1 MTRPV
6 LVMMRPLPLPLLR
19 ANGEEIEVR
28 QFQGDFSL
36 FVGATVLCSTALD
49 RVDADFIA
57 AIPDSV
63 KLIANI
69 GTGYD
74 NIDLVAATEKG
85 IKITNT
91 PVVAEDTAD
100 LAFLLILA
108 SARQLT
114 ANQKFLRAGHWT
126 STQPATHIG
135 KTAHGTTLG
144 IVGFGQIGQA
154 VARRAKGFNMKVIYH
169 GPRRKPAAEKLL
181 DATYFETLEEMLA
194 TADIVSLNCALTAQT
209 KHIINAQTLSAMK
222 SDAVLVNTGRG
233 ALIDEAALV
242 AAMKA
247 GHLSAAGLDVF
258 EYEPDI
264 HPGLLELNNVTLAPH
279 IGAATAQCHEAIGA
293 CAIENILA
301 QFEGRELISCVDPQ

>member
-19 ANGEEIEVR
+19 ANGEEIQVR
-28 QFQGDFSL
+28 QFDGDFSI
-36 FVGATVLCSTALD
+36 FEGATVLCSIVLD
-49 RVDADFIA
+49 VIDANFIA
-57 AIPDSV
+57 ALPDSV

-74 NIDLVAATEKG
+74 HIDIDAATDRG
-85 IKITNT
+85 IRVTNT

-100 LAFLLILA
+100 LTFLLILA

-126 STQPATHIG
+126 STQQPTQIG
-135 KTAHGTTLG
+135 KTVHGTTLG
-144 IVGFGQIGQA
+144 IIGFGEIGQA
-154 VARRAKGFNMKVIYH
+154 VARRAKGFNMNVIYH
-169 GPRRKPAAEKLL
+169 GPRRKPAAEERVG
-181 DATYFETLEEMLA
+181 ATYFKTLEDMLA
-194 TADIVSLNCALTAQT
+194 TADIVSLHCPLTEQT

-233 ALIDEAALV
+233 ALIDEAAFV
-242 AAMKA
+242 DAMKA
-247 GHLSAAGLDVF
+247 GHLSGAGLDVF
-258 EYEPDI
+258 EHEPDM
-264 HPGLLELNNVTLAPH
+264 HPGLLELDNITLTPH
-279 IGAATAQCHEAIGA
+279 IGAATAQCHTAIGI

>member
-36 FVGATVLCSTALD
+36 FEGATVLCSTVLD
-49 RVDADFIA
+49 VIDADFIA

-74 NIDLVAATEKG
+74 NIDVVAATEKG
-85 IKITNT
+85 IKVTNT

-100 LAFLLILA
+100 LTFLLILA

-114 ANQKFLRAGHWT
+114 ANQNVLRAGRWT
-126 STQPATHIG
+126 TAQPATHMG

-144 IVGFGQIGQA
+144 IIGFGQIGQA
-154 VARRAKGFNMKVIYH
+154 VARRAKGFNMNVIYH
-169 GPRRKPAAEKLL
+169 GPSRKPAAEKLL
-181 DATYFETLEEMLA
+181 DATYFETLEELLA

-209 KHIINAQTLSAMK
+209 RHIINAETLIAMK

-247 GHLSAAGLDVF
+247 GHLSEAGLDVF

-264 HPGLLELNNVTLAPH
+264 HSGLLELNNVTLAPH

>member
-19 ANGEEIEVR
+19 ANGEEIQVR
-28 QFQGDFSL
+28 QFDGDFSI
-36 FVGATVLCSTALD
+36 FEGATVLCSIVLD
-49 RVDADFIA
+49 VIDANFIA
-57 AIPDSV
+57 ALPDSV

-74 NIDLVAATEKG
+74 HIDIDAATDRG
-85 IKITNT
+85 IRVTNT

-100 LAFLLILA
+100 LTFLLILA

-126 STQPATHIG
+126 STQQPTQIG
-135 KTAHGTTLG
+135 KTVHGTTLG
-144 IVGFGQIGQA
+144 IIGFGEIGQA
-154 VARRAKGFNMKVIYH
+154 VARRAKGFNMNVIYH
-169 GPRRKPAAEKLL
+169 GPRRKPAAEERVG
-181 DATYFETLEEMLA
+181 ATYFKTLEDMLA
-194 TADIVSLNCALTAQT
+194 TADIVSLHCPLTEQT

-233 ALIDEAALV
+233 ALIDEAAFV
-242 AAMKA
+242 DAMKA
-247 GHLSAAGLDVF
+247 GHLSGAGLDVF
-258 EYEPDI
+258 EHEPDM
-264 HPGLLELNNVTLAPH
+264 HPGLLELDNITLTPH
-279 IGAATAQCHEAIGA
+279 IGAATAQCHTAIGI

-301 QFEGRELISCVDPQ
+301 QFEGRELASCVNPH

>member
-28 QFQGDFSL
+28 QFDGDFSI
-36 FVGATVLCSTALD
+36 FEGATVLCSIVLD
-49 RVDADFIA
+49 VIDANFIA
-57 AIPDSV
+57 ALPDSV

-74 NIDLVAATEKG
+74 HIDIDAATDRG
-85 IKITNT
+85 IRVTNT

-100 LAFLLILA
+100 LTFLLILA

-126 STQPATHIG
+126 STQQPTQIG
-135 KTAHGTTLG
+135 KTVHGTTLG
-144 IVGFGQIGQA
+144 IIGFGEIGQA
-154 VARRAKGFNMKVIYH
+154 VARRAKGFNMNVIYH
-169 GPRRKPAAEKLL
+169 GPRRKPAAEERVG
-181 DATYFETLEEMLA
+181 ATYFKTLEDMLA
-194 TADIVSLNCALTAQT
+194 TADIVSLHCPLTEQT
-209 KHIINAQTLSAMK
+209 KHIINAETLSAMK

-233 ALIDEAALV
+233 ALIDEAAFV
-242 AAMKA
+242 DSMKA
-247 GHLSAAGLDVF
+247 GHLSGAGLDVF
-258 EYEPDI
+258 EYEPDM
-264 HPGLLELNNVTLAPH
+264 HPGLLELDNITLTPH
-279 IGAATAQCHEAIGA
+279 IGAATAQCHSLIGA

-301 QFEGRELISCVDPQ
+301 QFEGRELISCVNPH